1 MQYGKEWLNIA
12 NAALSMVSS
21 HLMQKMQ
28 DGSMEASYVETLL
41 PVAVEDVYSTVD
53 FYDLADT
60 EEVPRLDEKHPLY
73 AYRYARPVN
82 AAKILKVTTIPENT
96 QWELSE
102 GCICTDACSVIV
114 KYVKLPETP
123 EDMPPYA
130 RTLVTFRL
138 ASLLASPIA
147 HDDNLAATLKSE
159 YQNQL
164 STTISLTVAERYQED
179 RSTSFWT
186 DTDAEDF

>member
-1 MQYGKEWLNIA
+1 
-12 NAALSMVSS
+12 
-21 HLMQKMQ
+21 
-28 DGSMEASYVETLL
+28 
-41 PVAVEDVYSTVD
+41 
-53 FYDLADT
+53 
-60 EEVPRLDEKHPLY
+60 
-73 AYRYARPVN
+73 
-82 AAKILKVTTIPENT
+82 
-96 QWELSE
+96 
-102 GCICTDACSVIV
+102 
-114 KYVKLPETP
+114 
-123 EDMPPYA
+123 MPPYA

-147 HDDNLAATLKSE
+147 HDDNLAATLKNE